1 MSLREIIIQLVQIAI
16 FFAFPAIWDWL
27 IRVIPWWPLDPQST
41 LNILIFLAV
50 TVVSW
55 ILGAVGIR
63 RFVATLRARGLA
75 AEVTRESM

>member
-16 FFAFPAIWDWL
+16 FFAFPTIWGWIINYL
-27 IRVIPWWPLDPQST
+27 PWWPLDPQST

-55 ILGAVGIR
+55 LLGYLGIKK
-63 RFVATLRARGLA
+63 FVLQLRTRGLA
-75 AEVTRESM
+75 EEVTA